1 MILKYY
7 SKIRFVLLNVFAIL
21 ASLTDLVAAFVL
33 SNLINMAVSRSLNH
47 MEQFLLFAV
56 VLLLVTFG
64 SQYIFNYF
72 KTDVVRSINTQVRSK
87 VLQGMLNERDDD
99 STELGFLVNDLKLLE
114 TNRFNAQIAIISSA
128 YTLVFALSYALYL
141 NWLLTIVFLLGS
153 AVPMV
158 VSGMMQ
164 KKIQDASKDWSTK
177 NDEYLNHTKSILNG
191 KKDVFLY
198 NRQSEAVQS
207 NLSFVKK
214 LEQSLFKM
222 NLLNANTS
230 TLIGMIAES
239 FTLIVPFV
247 LGIYLISIGKTTVGT
262 LIAIVQLANSFINPI
277 INMLQQRGNL
287 STTKN
292 IMQKTKEYIDEAQ
305 QATNDEEVTD
315 FNEVQYQG
323 IQLVRDQRTLVD
335 KLDVDINN
343 GNKITV
349 IGQSGSGKST
359 LIEYLIYKLN
369 GSSQKILIN
378 GKDESNQDVKN
389 LYGYANQKPI
399 IFNDSIRFNL
409 TLGDSKITDDQI
421 NDVAKVLGID
431 DVIHEKGLDYVLSE
445 DNGNLSGGQLERINL
460 ARTILSSRPI
470 LVLDEITASL
480 DKATAQKV
488 HDYLL
493 DSKLTLIEIIH
504 HYTDQDLKR
513 YNQVIDFGAFS

>member
-1 MILKYY
+1 MLLKYY
-7 SKIRFVLLNVFAIL
+7 SKVKLVLLNVFAIL
-21 ASLTDLVAAFVL
+21 ASLSDLVAAYVL
-33 SNLINMAVSRSLNH
+33 SNLINMAVSKSLSH
-47 MEQFLLFAV
+47 MVQFLLFGI

-87 VLQGMLNERDDD
+87 VLQGMLNKRDDD
-99 STELGFLVNDLKLLE
+99 STELGFLVNDVKLLE
-114 TNRFNAQIAIISSA
+114 TNRFKAQITIISSA
-128 YTLVFALSYALYL
+128 YTFVFALSYALYL
-141 NWLLTIVFLLGS
+141 NWLLTIIFLLGS
-153 AVPMV
+153 AFPMV
-158 VSGMMQ
+158 LSGMVQ
-164 KKIQDASKDWSTK
+164 KPIQEASKDWSTK
-177 NDEYLNHTKSILNG
+177 NDQYLNHTKSILNG

-198 NRQSEAVQS
+198 NRQEEATQS
-207 NLSFVKK
+207 NLSFVNK

-222 NLLNANTS
+222 NLFTANVNTFVN
-230 TLIGMIAES
+230 MIADT
-239 FTLIVPFV
+239 FTLIFPLV
-247 LGIYLISIGKTTVGT
+247 LGTYLISIGQTTVGT

-277 INMLQQRGNL
+277 INMLQQRSNL

-292 IMQKTKEYIDEAQ
+292 IMQKTKEYITEAQ
-305 QATNDEEVTD
+305 QAINDDVKD
-315 FNEVQYQG
+315 FNEVKYQG
-323 IQLVRDQRTLVD
+323 IQLVRDQKTLVD
-335 KLDVDINN
+335 KLDVDINI
-343 GNKITV
+343 GNKIAM

-409 TLGDSKITDDQI
+409 TLGNTEITDEQI
-421 NDVAKVLGID
+421 NEVATVLGID
-431 DVIHEKGLDYVLSE
+431 DVVDEKGLDYVLSD

-493 DSKLTLIEIIH
+493 ESKLTLIEIIH

-513 YNQVIDFGAFS
+513 YNQVINFDTFN